1 MPPLSTRTKRLVA
14 AALVIGVLAFLYVIH
29 HVLAPFLVALLLVYI
44 LNPLVD
50 WLAIQRVSR
59 WEVGRKGAVALVFAG
74 IFAVMGLGGLLL
86 APHVYA
92 EGSRLTREMP
102 ELIRDFELKVVDPL
116 VTSAQG
122 ILDSSGVPINARAN
136 LDALYAEIMQSGEG
150 HTANLLKKGQA
161 LVKGVFSTIFSVVL
175 VFMATLFLLLDWH
188 RIKANMLA
196 LFPEAYRGA
205 ASTLGQSIDRGLA
218 GAIRGQLM
226 VCLINGVL
234 TTLGLMALQIKFALT
249 IGIIAGFFSLIP
261 IFGTVLSTIPAV
273 LIALTQGWWVA
284 VEVVLLICVIHLI
297 EANFLNPN
305 VLGHHSEIHPV
316 LVLFALLVG
325 EHYGGA
331 IGLLFAVPLAAIVR
345 ALLSFAYQMIMA
357 APSHQG
363 TSTLVPVEARPGPE
377 STPSPSV

>member
-1 MPPLSTRTKRLVA
+1 MPPLSTRTKRIVA
-14 AALVIGVLAFLYVIH
+14 VALVFGVLAFLYVIH

-50 WLAIQRVSR
+50 WLAVQRVAR
-59 WEVGRKGAVALVFAG
+59 WALGRKGAVTLVVAG
-74 IFAVMGLGGLLL
+74 IFAVLGLGGLLL

-92 EGSRLTREMP
+92 EGARLTREMP
-102 ELIRDFELKVVDPL
+102 ELVRDFEHKVVDPL
-116 VTSAQG
+116 VVSVQG
-122 ILDSSGVPINARAN
+122 VLDSSGIPVNAREN
-136 LDALYAEIMQSGEG
+136 LDGLYAEVMQSGEG
-150 HTANLLKKGQA
+150 HTASLLKKGQA

-175 VFMATLFLLLDWH
+175 VFMATIFLLLDWH

-196 LFPEAYRGA
+196 LFPEAYREA
-205 ASTLGQSIDRGLA
+205 AARLGQSIDRGLA

-234 TTLGLMALQIKFALT
+234 TTLGLMALQIKFAMT

-345 ALLSFAYQMIMA
+345 ALLSFIYQMVMTP
-357 APSHQG
+357 APRDA
-363 TSTLVPVEARPGPE
+363 TVLVPVEPIAE
-377 STPSPSV
+377 AAQASQTSA

>member
-1 MPPLSTRTKRLVA
+1 MPPLSTRTKRIVA
-14 AALVIGVLAFLYVIH
+14 VALVFGVLAFLYVIH

-50 WLAIQRVSR
+50 WLAVQRVAR
-59 WEVGRKGAVALVFAG
+59 WALGRKGAVTLVVAG
-74 IFAVMGLGGLLL
+74 IFAVLGLGGLLL

-92 EGSRLTREMP
+92 EGARLTREMP
-102 ELIRDFELKVVDPL
+102 ELVRDFEHKVVDPL
-116 VTSAQG
+116 VVSVQG
-122 ILDSSGVPINARAN
+122 VLDSSGIPVNAREN
-136 LDALYAEIMQSGEG
+136 LDGLYAEVMQSGEG
-150 HTANLLKKGQA
+150 HTASLLKKGQA

-175 VFMATLFLLLDWH
+175 VFMATIFLLLDWH

-196 LFPEAYRGA
+196 LFPEAYREA
-205 ASTLGQSIDRGLA
+205 AARLGQSIDRGLA

-234 TTLGLMALQIKFALT
+234 TTLGLMALQIKFAMT

-345 ALLSFAYQMIMA
+345 ALLSFIYQMVMTP
-357 APSHQG
+357 APRDA
-363 TSTLVPVEARPGPE
+363 TVLVPVEPIAEAAQAPQT
-377 STPSPSV
+377 SA

>member
-59 WEVGRKGAVALVFAG
+59 WAVGRKGAVALVFAG
-74 IFAVMGLGGLLL
+74 IFAIMGLGGLLL

-116 VTSAQG
+116 VTSAQAV
-122 ILDSSGVPINARAN
+122 LDSSGVPINARAN

-188 RIKANMLA
+188 RIKANLLA

-345 ALLSFAYQMIMA
+345 ALLSFAYQMVMA
-357 APSHQG
+357 APAHQG
-363 TSTLVPVEARPGPE
+363 TSTLVAVEARPGPE
-377 STPSPSV
+377 SAPSPSV